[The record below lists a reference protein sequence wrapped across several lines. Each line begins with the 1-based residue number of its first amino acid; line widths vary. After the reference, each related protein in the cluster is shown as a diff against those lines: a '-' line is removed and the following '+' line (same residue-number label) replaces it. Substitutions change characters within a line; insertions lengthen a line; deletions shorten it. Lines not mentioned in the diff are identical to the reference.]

1 VNWSDIN
8 FAPPRRTLRQFAGL
22 WLAIFLA
29 LAARLA
35 WREAPAAYV
44 AGVAALALSV
54 GLLGLC
60 RPGVIRPLFVGL
72 TIATFPLGWLVSRVV
87 LAGLF
92 YGLFTP
98 VGLFFRL
105 IGRDPLRLRAQPGL
119 DTYWLAKPAAADV
132 RGYFRQF

>member
-1 VNWSDIN
+1 MNWSDVD

-22 WLAIFLA
+22 WLAFFAGLA
-29 LAARLA
+29 VWFALHQ
-35 WREAPAAYV
+35 APAAQV
-44 AGVAALALSV
+44 AGLAVLALSV

-60 RPGVIRPLFVGL
+60 KPGAIRLLFVGL
-72 TIATFPLGWLVSRVV
+72 TIATFPVGWAVSRLV
-87 LAGLF
+87 LAVLF

-105 IGRDPLRLRAQPGL
+105 VGRDAMRLRARPGQ
-119 DTYWLAKPAAADV
+119 DTYWLPKPQAADV